1 MKNNS
6 KRKVTVVLIIALI
19 IVAIGGTIYMGNK
32 FEKQQEL
39 DKEHAL
45 YKHGFRLLEEQI
57 AVYIKEH
64 YSGVSKVEFTDIYNY
79 GDSGLYVYP
88 IITDNQGNRTLLND
102 SINGAYGTSR
112 GLYALEFHP
121 SSKSEIIY
129 LDNSANGTEIDV
141 SDYRTLPDKAKWKK
155 DSLTDRNIERLL
167 KDGSIKGVEK
177 SDKGSSDMKIVYNL
191 KIKEKK

>member
-1 MKNNS
+1 MTNSS
-6 KRKVTVVLIIALI
+6 KRKIIIVSLIALI
-19 IVAIGGTIYMGNK
+19 TILGGFTYFGH
-32 FEKQQEL
+32 KQEQQKQIA
-39 DKEHAL
+39 KEHAL

-57 AVYIKEH
+57 AVYIKEN
-64 YSGVSKVEFTDIYNY
+64 YSGISKVEFTDIYNY

-88 IITDNQGNRTLLND
+88 IITDNHGNRTLLND

-129 LDNSANGTEIDV
+129 LDNSANGSEIDV
-141 SDYRTLPDKAKWKK
+141 SDYQTLPDKAKVKE
-155 DSLTDRNIERLL
+155 SYITDRNFERLF

-177 SDKGSSDMKIVYNL
+177 SDKGSPDMKIVYNL
-191 KIKEKK
+191 KIKEK

>member
-1 MKNNS
+1 MNKNS
-6 KRKVTVVLIIALI
+6 QRKKLVLVFAVLFIAWFLVSI
-19 IVAIGGTIYMGNK
+19 YIGGK
-32 FEKQQEL
+32 HQEQR
-39 DKEHAL
+39 L

-88 IITDNQGNRTLLND
+88 IITDNHGNRTLLND

-129 LDNSANGTEIDV
+129 LDEPLMGLDFHNKKLATEYIINNLNGRALVYTGSPLNFKNEKI
-141 SDYRTLPDKAKWKK
+141 
-155 DSLTDRNIERLL
+155 IEL
-167 KDGSIKGVEK
+167 KTK
-177 SDKGSSDMKIVYNL
+177 
-191 KIKEKK
+191 

>member
-1 MKNNS
+1 MNKNS
-6 KRKVTVVLIIALI
+6 KRKKLVLVFAVLFIAWFLVSI
-19 IVAIGGTIYMGNK
+19 YIGGK
-32 FEKQQEL
+32 HQEQR
-39 DKEHAL
+39 L

-88 IITDNQGNRTLLND
+88 IITDDHGNRTLLND

-129 LDNSANGTEIDV
+129 LDNSANGTNIDV
-141 SDYRTLPDKAKWKK
+141 SGYQTLPDKAKVKE
-155 DSLTDRNIERLL
+155 SYITDRNFERLL
-167 KDGSIKGVEK
+167 KAGSIKGVEK
-177 SDKGSSDMKIVYNL
+177 SDKGSPDMKIVYNL
-191 KIKEKK
+191 KIKEEK

>member
-1 MKNNS
+1 MTS
-6 KRKVTVVLIIALI
+6 KKEDLLTILVMFLIGL
-19 IVAIGGTIYMGNK
+19 VAIFGGVIYMNHR
-32 FEKQQEL
+32 QEQN
-39 DKEHAL
+39 L

-64 YSGVSKVEFTDIYNY
+64 YSGVNKVEFSDIYNY

-88 IITDNQGNRTLLND
+88 IITDNHGNRTLLND
-102 SINGAYGTSR
+102 SINGAYWTSR
-112 GLYALEFHP
+112 GFYELTFHP
-121 SSKSEIIY
+121 TIKNEIIY

-177 SDKGSSDMKIVYNL
+177 SDKGSPDMKIVYNL
-191 KIKEKK
+191 KIKEK

>member
-1 MKNNS
+1 MS
-6 KRKVTVVLIIALI
+6 IIALLI
-19 IVAIGGTIYMGNK
+19 AALGGAIYMGNK

-88 IITDNQGNRTLLND
+88 IITDNHGNRTLLND

-112 GLYALEFHP
+112 GFYALEFYP
-121 SSKSEIIY
+121 TTKDEIIY

-155 DSLTDRNIERLL
+155 DSLTDRNFERLL
-167 KDGSIKGVEK
+167 KAGSIKGVEK
-177 SDKGSSDMKIVYNL
+177 SDKGSPDMKIVYNL
-191 KIKEKK
+191 KIKEK

>member
-1 MKNNS
+1 MKMNS
-6 KRKVTVVLIIALI
+6 KRNRNIVVMLFIALFI
-19 IVAIGGTIYMGNK
+19 IPIVFSLFLGDRYA
-32 FEKQQEL
+32 
-39 DKEHAL
+39 EHRL

-57 AVYIKEH
+57 AVYIKEN

-88 IITDNQGNRTLLND
+88 IITDNHGNRTLLND

-141 SDYRTLPDKAKWKK
+141 SDYRTLPDKTKWKK
-155 DSLTDRNIERLL
+155 DSLTDRNFERLL

-177 SDKGSSDMKIVYNL
+177 SDKGSPDMKIVYNL
-191 KIKEKK
+191 KIKEK

>member
-1 MKNNS
+1 MKMNS
-6 KRKVTVVLIIALI
+6 KRNRNIVVMLFIALFI
-19 IVAIGGTIYMGNK
+19 IPIVFSLFLGDRYA
-32 FEKQQEL
+32 
-39 DKEHAL
+39 EHRL

-57 AVYIKEH
+57 AVYIKEN

-88 IITDNQGNRTLLND
+88 IITDNHGNRTLLND
-102 SINGAYGTSR
+102 SINGAYGTLR

-141 SDYRTLPDKAKWKK
+141 SDCQTLPDKAKWKK
-155 DSLTDRNIERLL
+155 DSLTDRNFERLL

-177 SDKGSSDMKIVYNL
+177 SDKGSPDMKIVYNL
-191 KIKEKK
+191 KIKEK

>member
-1 MKNNS
+1 MKKNS

-19 IVAIGGTIYMGNK
+19 IAAIGGTVYMGNK

-64 YSGVSKVEFTDIYNY
+64 YSGVNKVEFTDIYNY

-88 IITDNQGNRTLLND
+88 IITDNHGNRTLLND

-112 GLYALEFHP
+112 GFYALEFHP
-121 SSKSEIIY
+121 TTKDEIIY

-155 DSLTDRNIERLL
+155 DSLTDRNFERLF

-177 SDKGSSDMKIVYNL
+177 SDKGSPDMKIVYNL

>member
-1 MKNNS
+1 MKKIL
-6 KRKVTVVLIIALI
+6 KRIIVVMLFIALF
-19 IVAIGGTIYMGNK
+19 VFPIGFSIFFGDRYA
-32 FEKQQEL
+32 EQR
-39 DKEHAL
+39 L

-88 IITDNQGNRTLLND
+88 IITDNHGNRTLLND

-112 GLYALEFHP
+112 GFYALEFHP
-121 SSKSEIIY
+121 TTKSEIIY
-129 LDNSANGTEIDV
+129 LDNSANGSEIDV
-141 SDYRTLPDKAKWKK
+141 SDHLNLPDKAKWKK
-155 DSLTDRNIERLL
+155 DSLTDRNFERLL

-177 SDKGSSDMKIVYNL
+177 ATRVVQI
-191 KIKEKK
+191 

>member
-1 MKNNS
+1 MNS
-6 KRKVTVVLIIALI
+6 KRNRNIVVMLFIALFI
-19 IVAIGGTIYMGNK
+19 IPIVFSLFLGDRYA
-32 FEKQQEL
+32 
-39 DKEHAL
+39 EHRL

-57 AVYIKEH
+57 AVYIKEN

-88 IITDNQGNRTLLND
+88 IITDNHGNRTLLND
-102 SINGAYGTSR
+102 SINGAYGTLR

-141 SDYRTLPDKAKWKK
+141 SDCQTLPDKAKWKK
-155 DSLTDRNIERLL
+155 DSLT
-167 KDGSIKGVEK
+167 
-177 SDKGSSDMKIVYNL
+177 
-191 KIKEKK
+191 

>member
-1 MKNNS
+1 MKKNS
-6 KRKVTVVLIIALI
+6 KRNIVVVLFITL
-19 IVAIGGTIYMGNK
+19 VSAILGGSIYMGH
-32 FEKQQEL
+32 KQEQQKQIA
-39 DKEHAL
+39 KEHAL

-57 AVYIKEH
+57 AVYIKEN
-64 YSGVSKVEFTDIYNY
+64 YSGISKVEFTDIYNY

-88 IITDNQGNRTLLND
+88 IITDNHGNRTLLND

-141 SDYRTLPDKAKWKK
+141 SDCRTLPDKAKWKK
-155 DSLTDRNIERLL
+155 DSLTDRNFERLL
-167 KDGSIKGVEK
+167 KAGSIKGVEK
-177 SDKGSSDMKIVYNL
+177 SDKGSPDMKIVYNL

>member
-1 MKNNS
+1 MAEPVKKNS
-6 KRKVTVVLIIALI
+6 KRNIVVVLFIALFI
-19 IVAIGGTIYMGNK
+19 IPIVFSIFLGDRYA
-32 FEKQQEL
+32 EQR
-39 DKEHAL
+39 L

-57 AVYIKEH
+57 AVYFKEH

-88 IITDNQGNRTLLND
+88 IITDNHGNRTLLND

-177 SDKGSSDMKIVYNL
+177 SDKGSPDMKIVYNL

>member
-1 MKNNS
+1 MKKNS
-6 KRKVTVVLIIALI
+6 KRNIVVLLIAVVI
-19 IVAIGGTIYMGNK
+19 AILGGSIYIGYK
-32 FEKQQEL
+32 HEQQKQL

-57 AVYIKEH
+57 AVYIKEN
-64 YSGVSKVEFTDIYNY
+64 YSGISKVEFTDIYNY

-88 IITDNQGNRTLLND
+88 IITDNHGNRTLLND

-121 SSKSEIIY
+121 NSKSEIIY
-129 LDNSANGTEIDV
+129 LDDSANGTNIDV
-141 SDYRTLPDKAKWKK
+141 SDYQTLPDKAKVKE
-155 DSLTDRNIERLL
+155 SYITDRNFERLF

-177 SDKGSSDMKIVYNL
+177 SDKGSPDMKIVYNL
-191 KIKEKK
+191 KIKEK